1 MILTRDKS
9 FYKTYFSLLFYIAFQ
24 NLLSFGVSLL
34 DNVMLSNYSMTA
46 LNGASIANQIQFLLQ
61 MIVTSAG
68 EGVVV
73 LAAQY
78 WGAKKTKP
86 IYDAFSIGNIVA
98 LAFGLLFFVLIG
110 IMPRGILSLLV
121 DDEAIIFEGAA
132 YLSIIKY
139 TYPVYCLSTVMLAT
153 QRSVENARVGFIA
166 MFVSMIVNAFFNYG
180 MIYGKLGF
188 TEMGIRGAAYA
199 TLISRCVELVIAY
212 VYAYKFDKKLSIRP
226 CHFLSYNK
234 ALWKDYAKYAT
245 PVILGGAS
253 WGLAMF
259 IQTSI
264 IGHMNSDAI
273 AANTLAANLF
283 SVISVFAYGGGNSAG
298 VITGKIVGAGDTGK
312 LKEYVRTMQVLFL
325 LTGLVTGGLIFALR
339 SPVIALF
346 GLETEGARA
355 YARQFIA
362 VLSITSIGSAYQA
375 PCLTGIVR
383 GGGRTNFVFYNDLI
397 FQWGI
402 VILFSLLAAYVWH
415 LAPVWVFFILKS
427 DQLLKCGVAVVEV
440 NSYKWVRK
448 LTNKAAE

>member
-1 MILTRDKS
+1 MLLTRDKS
-9 FYKTYFSLLFYIAFQ
+9 FYRNYFSLLLFIAFQ
-24 NLLSFGVSLL
+24 NLLSFSVSLL
-34 DNVMLSNYSMTA
+34 DNVMLSRYNTLA
-46 LNGASIANQIQFLLQ
+46 LNGASVANQIQFLLQ

-78 WGAKKTKP
+78 WGARKTKP

-98 LAFGLLFFVLIG
+98 LAFGLLFFVLIAA
-110 IMPRGILSLLV
+110 IPEGILSLLV
-121 DDEAIIFEGAA
+121 NDEAIIAQGAS
-132 YLSIIKY
+132 YLGIIKY
-139 TYPVYCLSTVMLAT
+139 TYPIYCLSTVMLAM
-153 QRSVENARVGFIA
+153 QRSVENARVGFVA
-166 MFVSMIVNAFFNYG
+166 MLASLAINAFFNYG
-180 MIYGKLGF
+180 MIYGKFGF
-188 TEMGIRGAAYA
+188 NEMGIRGAAYA
-199 TLISRCVELVIAY
+199 TLISRSVELIIAY
-212 VYAYKFDKKLSIRP
+212 VYAYRFDRKLRIRP
-226 CHFLSYNK
+226 RHFLSYNK
-234 ALWKDYAKYAT
+234 PLWMDYAKYAT

-264 IGHMNSDAI
+264 IGHMNGDVI

-298 VITGKIVGAGDTGK
+298 VITGKIVGAGETGK
-312 LKEYVRTMQVLFL
+312 LKEYVRTMQILFL
-325 LTGLVTGGLIFALR
+325 LTGLFTGALIFAMR

-346 GLETEGARA
+346 KLDTEGARF
-355 YARQFIA
+355 YAKQFVT

-402 VILFSLLAAYVWH
+402 VILFSLLAAYVWK
-415 LAPVWVFFILKS
+415 LEPVWVFFILKS

-440 NSYKWVRK
+440 NSYKWIRK

>member
-9 FYKTYFSLLFYIAFQ
+9 FYKNYFSLLLYIAFQ
-24 NLLSFGVSLL
+24 NLLSFSVSLL
-34 DNVMLSNYSMTA
+34 DNVMLSRYSITA
-46 LNGASIANQIQFLLQ
+46 FNGAAVANQIQFLLQ

-78 WGAKKTKP
+78 WGAKKKKP

-98 LAFGLLFFVLIG
+98 LSFGMLFFLI
-110 IMPRGILSLLV
+110 IAFIPESILSLLV
-121 DDEAIIFEGAA
+121 GDNAIIHEGAA

-153 QRSVENARVGFIA
+153 QRSVENARVGFVA
-166 MFVSMIVNAFFNYG
+166 MLVSMVINTVFNYG

-188 TEMGIRGAAYA
+188 KEMGIRGAAYA
-199 TLISRCVELVIAY
+199 TFISRCVELAIAY
-212 VYAYKFDKKLSIRP
+212 MYAYKFDKKLQLRP
-226 CHFLSYNK
+226 RHFISYNK

-264 IGHMNSDAI
+264 IGHMNSDVI
-273 AANTLAANLF
+273 AANTLAVNLF
-283 SVISVFAYGGGNSAG
+283 QVISVFAYGGGNSAG
-298 VITGKIVGAGDTGK
+298 VITGKIVGAGENGK
-312 LKEYVRTMQVLFL
+312 LKEYVRTMQIIFV
-325 LTGLVTGGLIFALR
+325 LTGLVTGAVIFLLR
-339 SPVIALF
+339 SPVISLF
-346 GLETEGARA
+346 GLETEGSRA
-355 YARQFIA
+355 YARQFIV
-362 VLSITSIGSAYQA
+362 VLSITSIGTSYQA

-440 NSYKWVRK
+440 NSYKWIRK

>member
-1 MILTRDKS
+1 MILTRDRH
-9 FYKTYFSLLFYIAFQ
+9 FYKDYFSLLFYIAFQ

-34 DNVMLSNYSMTA
+34 DNMMLSRYSITA
-46 LNGASIANQIQFLLQ
+46 LNGAAVANQIQFLLQ

-78 WGAKKTKP
+78 WGAGKNKP

-98 LAFGLLFFVLIG
+98 LGFGMLFFVLIAVIPQG
-110 IMPRGILSLLV
+110 LLSLLV
-121 DDEAIIFEGAA
+121 GDGDIISEGAA

-153 QRSVENARVGFIA
+153 QRAVENAKVGFFA
-166 MFVSMIVNAFFNYG
+166 MFASMVVNTFFNYG
-180 MIYGKLGF
+180 MIFGKLGF
-188 TEMGIRGAAYA
+188 SEMGIRGAAYA
-199 TLISRCVELVIAY
+199 TLISRCVELAIAY
-212 VYAYKFDKKLSIRP
+212 VYAYRFDQKLRIRP
-226 CHFLSYNK
+226 HHFLSCNK
-234 ALWKDYAKYAT
+234 TLWKDYAKYAT

-264 IGHMNSDAI
+264 IGHMNSDVI
-273 AANTLAANLF
+273 AANTLAGNLF

-298 VITGKIVGAGDTGK
+298 VITGKIVGAGKTEK
-312 LKEYVRTMQVLFL
+312 LKEYVRTMQILFL
-325 LTGLVTGGLIFALR
+325 LTGLVTGAVIFLLR
-339 SPVIALF
+339 FPIIDLF
-346 GLETEGARA
+346 RLETEGSRG
-355 YARQFIA
+355 YAKQFIA
-362 VLSITSIGSAYQA
+362 VLSVTSIGSAYQA

-427 DQLLKCGVAVVEV
+427 DQLLKCAVAVVEV
-440 NSYKWVRK
+440 NSYKWIRV